1 MKKTVINENQLGLLY
16 KNGVLTKI
24 LGAGKY
30 TLFGGQTVE
39 VLSAEDEIA
48 PQNCT
53 VQKFLGCLA
62 DKNSVSEITVRDGE
76 IALHYVDSV
85 YKNVLRAGRHI
96 FSNAC
101 GKHEFKVYNTAEPK
115 ITDIPATVL
124 TKLAE
129 DGHVCVMVEVPN
141 GANAVVFFDEKPAE
155 YVGTGRYFYWN
166 YTVRIT
172 AKIYNMKKRIL
183 YVQGQEILTKDKA
196 AVRVNFTADWRITD
210 YKKINDEFTDIGEI
224 VNMQAR
230 LALRDYLGSKT
241 MDELLENREAC
252 GAEVLE
258 LFRKRVEGI
267 SVEILSA
274 GIVDVILPG
283 KISDIMNS
291 VLEAEK
297 RAQANVITRR
307 EEVASTRSL
316 LNTAKLMDEN
326 ATLRR
331 LKEMEYIERICD
343 KVGEINVGSRGDL
356 LSQLSKILG
365 SEN

>member
-1 MKKTVINENQLGLLY
+1 MTKTIISENQLGLMY

-30 TLFGGQTVE
+30 TLFGGKTVE
-39 VLSAEDEIA
+39 VLSADDEII

-53 VQKFLGCLA
+53 VQKFIDCLA

-76 IALHYVDSV
+76 LALHYIDGV
-85 YKNVLRAGRHI
+85 YKNILRAGRHV
-96 FSNAC
+96 FCNSC
-101 GKHEFKVYNTAEPK
+101 GKHEFKVYNTSEPK
-115 ITDIPATVL
+115 ITDIPASVL
-124 TKLAE
+124 TKL
-129 DGHVCVMVEVPN
+129 VLTKQFCVMIYVPE
-141 GANAVVFFDEKPAE
+141 GSNAVVFYDEKPAE
-155 YVGTGRYFYWN
+155 YVGAGRYFYWN
-166 YTVRIT
+166 QSVSIT
-172 AKIYNMKKRIL
+172 AKIYNMKKQIL
-183 YVQGQEILTKDKA
+183 LIQGQEILTKDKA

-210 YKKINDEFTDIGEI
+210 YKKINDEFTDINQT
-224 VNMQAR
+224 VSMQAR
-230 LALRDYLGSKT
+230 LALRDFLGSKT
-241 MDELLENREAC
+241 MDELLENREAL
-252 GAEVLE
+252 ANKILD

-326 ATLRR
+326 ETLRR

-343 KVGEINVGSRGDL
+343 KVGEITVDARGDILTQLTKIVGSG
-356 LSQLSKILG
+356 K
-365 SEN
+365 

>member
-1 MKKTVINENQLGLLY
+1 MTKTVINENQLGLLY
-16 KNGVLTKI
+16 KNGVLTKV

-30 TLFGGQTVE
+30 TLFGGKTVE
-39 VLSAEDEIA
+39 VLAADEEIL
-48 PQNCT
+48 PERCT
-53 VQKFLGCLA
+53 VQKFLDCLS
-62 DKNSVSEITVRDGE
+62 DKNAVSEITVRDGE
-76 IALHYVDSV
+76 IALHYVDGV
-85 YKNVLRAGRHI
+85 YKNVLRAGRHV
-96 FSNAC
+96 FLNSC
-101 GKHEFKVYNTAEPK
+101 GSHEFKVCNTAEPK
-115 ITDIPATVL
+115 ITDIPAAVL
-124 TKLAE
+124 AKLAE
-129 DGHVCVMVEVPN
+129 DGHICVMVEVPN

-155 YVGTGRYFYWN
+155 YVGAGRYFYWN

-172 AKIYNMKKRIL
+172 AKIFNMKERIL
-183 YVQGQEILTKDKA
+183 YIQGQEILTKDKA
-196 AVRVNFTADWRITD
+196 AVRVNFTADWKITD
-210 YKKINDEFTDIGEI
+210 YKKINDQFTDIGEI

-230 LALRDYLGSKT
+230 LALRDFLGSKT
-241 MDELLENREAC
+241 MDELLENREAL
-252 GAEVLE
+252 ANEILE

-267 SVEILSA
+267 SVEIFSA

-343 KVGEINVGSRGDL
+343 KVGEINVGAQGDL
-356 LSQLSKILG
+356 LTQLSKILG